1 MAKLSP
7 TEVEGNKRLEGSR
20 VKEFADVLRK
30 KTASDDTDRAP
41 WISDLARCYDRRYAA
56 SVFDKP
62 QVNYPW
68 PGASNIA
75 IGLSD
80 THIEELK
87 PSFMNLH
94 FGGPRTYQMHP
105 RDASSVENVG
115 ASNLTMDD
123 IVKYRMPDYMLQSAW
138 GIDSLGTFGLKTD
151 KVFYDYATRQTMETI
166 RRADLPP
173 RLASFAVVSDV
184 SDFERQFAQQMGM
197 TLMTREEFDKVAREV
212 ESVVRDEYDLDPED
226 RIDAVTIREIMQY
239 LRNGSRD
246 ARLVVKRRAVV
257 RDTPR
262 LITIPQED
270 LVVPQGTTDIRL
282 ADRICHWMWFTEAEM
297 LQRARDD
304 VWGDTA
310 TQAVLGSG
318 PEKLLYGTPEGSDAE
333 MRQLKLSRNQTTEPM
348 DEDGGLFRIG
358 EYYAHWDIDGDG
370 LAERVVITMDPKSGV
385 VLKAM
390 QLPFDHGEWPFIDT
404 FLEATDQDRHSSR
417 GIPKQIAEYER
428 HATALARAE
437 LNNLVIETSRSFTY
451 LDTGSV
457 NPSEIEWMPNL
468 MIPVASHDD
477 LRAIEMAP
485 RALALEAPLRAQLS
499 LAERRVSGSN
509 RAVLDLPP
517 PERRTKAEID
527 TFNAA
532 SNRIRGVRAMLY
544 MDGMRQAGRQIW
556 ALWRQWGPDKFYA
569 MATGQSPR
577 KLTQAQIAGDF
588 FVTPVAAVGDMDPE
602 FRSQR
607 NLTRIQMAMQ
617 MHPLVANDPRW
628 LHDLA
633 QIYADWMNETDP
645 IGAQR
650 YLRARDQQAQQ
661 EFIQQQQGQ
670 AQRASQIHDIA
681 LRVAENA
688 GVSPQEASIVMR
700 EFRSASPHKGL
711 AAIMQGAQQAM
722 DSARM
727 SGELLGANGRPS

>member
-270 LVVPQGTTDIRL
+270 LVVPQGTTDIRW

-318 PEKLLYGTPEGSDAE
+318 PEKLLYGTPEGSDA
-333 MRQLKLSRNQTTEPM
+333 
-348 DEDGGLFRIG
+348 
-358 EYYAHWDIDGDG
+358 
-370 LAERVVITMDPKSGV
+370 
-385 VLKAM
+385 
-390 QLPFDHGEWPFIDT
+390 
-404 FLEATDQDRHSSR
+404 
-417 GIPKQIAEYER
+417 
-428 HATALARAE
+428 
-437 LNNLVIETSRSFTY
+437 
-451 LDTGSV
+451 
-457 NPSEIEWMPNL
+457 
-468 MIPVASHDD
+468 
-477 LRAIEMAP
+477 
-485 RALALEAPLRAQLS
+485 
-499 LAERRVSGSN
+499 
-509 RAVLDLPP
+509 
-517 PERRTKAEID
+517 
-527 TFNAA
+527 
-532 SNRIRGVRAMLY
+532 
-544 MDGMRQAGRQIW
+544 
-556 ALWRQWGPDKFYA
+556 
-569 MATGQSPR
+569 
-577 KLTQAQIAGDF
+577 
-588 FVTPVAAVGDMDPE
+588 
-602 FRSQR
+602 
-607 NLTRIQMAMQ
+607 
-617 MHPLVANDPRW
+617 
-628 LHDLA
+628 
-633 QIYADWMNETDP
+633 
-645 IGAQR
+645 
-650 YLRARDQQAQQ
+650 
-661 EFIQQQQGQ
+661 
-670 AQRASQIHDIA
+670 
-681 LRVAENA
+681 
-688 GVSPQEASIVMR
+688 
-700 EFRSASPHKGL
+700 
-711 AAIMQGAQQAM
+711 
-722 DSARM
+722 
-727 SGELLGANGRPS
+727 